1 MRITEENFIEEIKK
15 RNEKALEYVI
25 ENYGWIL
32 KTVLKKHLFYLQDYY
47 DECMNDCLLAIWE
60 NIESYN
66 PNKSS
71 FKNWIG
77 GIAKYK
83 SIDYTRKYLKDLDN
97 RNIEDVEIPDTDT
110 PLSEILEKEM
120 NKEIKKI
127 LNCLSNEDEKIF
139 KQLYFEEKNM
149 DEISV
154 STGLS
159 KPVLYN
165 RLSRGRK
172 KIRKDSNIKRE
183 GGYKNEKI

>member
-1 MRITEENFIEEIKK
+1 MILRITEENFIEEIKK
-15 RNEKALEYVI
+15 RNEIALEYVI

-47 DECMNDCLLAIWE
+47 DECMNDCFLGIWE

-97 RNIEDVEIPDTDT
+97 RNIEDID
-110 PLSEILEKEM
+110 I
-120 NKEIKKI
+120 
-127 LNCLSNEDEKIF
+127 
-139 KQLYFEEKNM
+139 
-149 DEISV
+149 
-154 STGLS
+154 
-159 KPVLYN
+159 
-165 RLSRGRK
+165 RHRK
-172 KIRKDSNIKRE
+172 LPAVT
-183 GGYKNEKI
+183 

>member
-1 MRITEENFIEEIKK
+1 MILRITEENFIEEIKK

-47 DECMNDCLLAIWE
+47 DECMNDCFLGIWE

-97 RNIEDVEIPDTDT
+97 RNIEDINIPDTDT
-110 PLSEILEKEM
+110 PLNEILEKEM
-120 NKEIKKI
+120 NKEIKEM
-127 LNCLSNEDEKIF
+127 LNCLSNEDKEIF

-149 DEISV
+149 DEISIN
-154 STGLS
+154 TGLS
-159 KPVLYN
+159 KSILYN
-165 RLSRGRK
+165 RLSKGRE
-172 KIRKDSNIKRE
+172 KIRKQNNIK
-183 GGYKNEKI
+183 GGYKK